1 MPCLWGQPRACFSSD
16 RCGWLTPFA
25 SSAGRVGQG
34 AVARPRA
41 PDSRARRG
49 ACLSRRSGRRRA
61 FPSRTLDIETP
72 TTPHS
77 QCFSASARARS
88 GPLPTLSAV
97 PWAWATVIICCLGSC
112 GGLAT
117 QPPASTCDSA
127 RRTSEQRERPLRQR
141 RGRVAAQLSSGP
153 FPGAVVFP
161 VVSQVHPSHP
171 QDPRD
176 PQDRLPAPP
185 LPAPQ
190 PSAGQATPA
199 AAHTP
204 PPRQWWAGCL
214 AFPSCKLLAEVFNHS
229 I

>member
-1 MPCLWGQPRACFSSD
+1 MRA
-16 RCGWLTPFA
+16 LAQT
-25 SSAGRVGQG
+25 G
-34 AVARPRA
+34 AVGSLRRFLRWLRGPRRSGAA
-41 PDSRARRG
+41 PGAGFARARRG
-49 ACLSRRSGRRRA
+49 ACPSRRSGRRRA

-112 GGLAT
+112 SGLAT

-127 RRTSEQRERPLRQR
+127 RRASEQRERPLRQR

-171 QDPRD
+171 QD
-176 PQDRLPAPP
+176 RLPAPP

-190 PSAGQATPA
+190 PPAGQASPA